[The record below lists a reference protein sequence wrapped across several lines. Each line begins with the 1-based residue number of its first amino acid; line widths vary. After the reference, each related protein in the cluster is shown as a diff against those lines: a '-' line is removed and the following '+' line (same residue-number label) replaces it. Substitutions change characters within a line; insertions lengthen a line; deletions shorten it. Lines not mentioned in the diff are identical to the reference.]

1 MYSLFRDS
9 HIARGSL
16 SPLFHLKLVWRD
28 KLGWDQPNL
37 PNMVKRSGIHLVL
50 VERQSAGAGEA
61 GELAEGS
68 ASCVLDL

>member
-9 HIARGSL
+9 PVARGSL

-50 VERQSAGAGEA
+50 VERLSAGVGEA